1 MKPVSEKKNGETTFK
16 SLSPLITANLYFGN
30 ILLFF
35 YSNVIR
41 TCQGNFRKKISVKYF
56 TFIECHFFGLNNPV
70 FLYLVN
76 FQYLCIVCQKCKNMV
91 CVFFSANF
99 RNGCRKRPAR
109 HIELR
114 LKKIVQK
121 SRMEKNIYEK
131 STLGFSR

>member
-1 MKPVSEKKNGETTFK
+1 MKPVSEKKIGKQLSNSCPHKLPQIYILETYY
-16 SLSPLITANLYFGN
+16 I
-30 ILLFF
+30 
-35 YSNVIR
+35 
-41 TCQGNFRKKISVKYF
+41 
-56 TFIECHFFGLNNPV
+56 
-70 FLYLVN
+70 LYLVN

-121 SRMEKNIYEK
+121 SRMEKNI
-131 STLGFSR
+131 

>member
-1 MKPVSEKKNGETTFK
+1 MPIFHSDPYPRLQQARIVRIVIFLKIFRF
-16 SLSPLITANLYFGN
+16 LFIFGQ
-30 ILLFF
+30 I
-35 YSNVIR
+35 
-41 TCQGNFRKKISVKYF
+41 FRKKFSVKYF

-121 SRMEKNIYEK
+121 SRMEKNI
-131 STLGFSR
+131 

>member
-1 MKPVSEKKNGETTFK
+1 MKPVSEKK
-16 SLSPLITANLYFGN
+16 LGN
-30 ILLFF
+30 NFQIL
-35 YSNVIR
+35 VP
-41 TCQGNFRKKISVKYF
+41 T
-56 TFIECHFFGLNNPV
+56 NNPV

-91 CVFFSANF
+91 CVPIFFSANF

-121 SRMEKNIYEK
+121 SRMEKNI
-131 STLGFSR
+131 